1 MEAVQT
7 RWMRTIPS
15 LSQLDRKRA
24 AEAKERWER
33 NRNATVIDPAE
44 PPQPVLPK
52 PTLTAIP
59 PKSIAAASVPTK
71 LRVAAYCRV
80 STSSVEQE
88 TSIENQRTHF
98 EEMINANPD
107 WEMAD
112 VYWEAAVSGTKK
124 DSRPELQRL
133 LADCEAGKVNL
144 VLTKSISRFARNTA
158 DCLEMIRKLKA
169 LGVNIRFE
177 KENIDTGSMESEL
190 MLTLF
195 STFAED
201 ESHSISRNTTWT
213 RRKQFQE
220 GTFKYSIAPYG
231 YRLVGG
237 TFEVDPEKAPIV
249 KEIFDRVLAG
259 VGTPTIAR
267 EMNARGIPT
276 GTKRNDGSPGV
287 WDSYMITGMIQNVV
301 YIGDVLMQKTFRD
314 EHFHLYNNYGE
325 RPQYYS
331 EGHHEGIIDKE
342 TFELANAALRQRGK
356 EKGNVPMEN
365 KQLRN
370 NPHNNRYAFSGRLK
384 CGCCGGT
391 MQRITQKLRDG
402 KQYHWGC
409 MTHIEDKDKCWMKRE
424 YEETIQN
431 AFMTMLNK
439 LVYGQDVIIDTYLT
453 ALKNEHSLKNKE
465 KIRELQNRLELIS
478 SEKHRLSI
486 LSAKGCEP
494 VSFRAKTLE
503 LDAEANDLCAEL
515 MQLQGDPAQVKATLA
530 LRDQLTVWK
539 KRLTDEFP
547 SQLFSRI
554 VDHAVV
560 RTSAEIEFHL
570 KCGLVLTESYGG

>member
-7 RWMRTIPS
+7 IQRRQMRTIPS

-24 AEAKERWER
+24 AEAKERWEK
-33 NRNATVIDPAE
+33 NRSLLSMPVIPEAAPE
-44 PPQPVLPK
+44 SE
-52 PTLTAIP
+52 PTLPASAPVVITP
-59 PKSIAAASVPTK
+59 AAVPAK

-80 STSSVEQE
+80 STGSVEQE
-88 TSIENQRTHF
+88 SSIENQRTHF
-98 EEMINANPD
+98 EKMISANPD

-169 LGVNIRFE
+169 LGVNVRFE
-177 KENIDTGSMESEL
+177 KEKIDTGSMESEL

-195 STFAED
+195 STFAEE
-201 ESHSISRNTTWT
+201 ESHSLSRNVTWT
-213 RRKQFQE
+213 KRKQFQE

-237 TFEVDPEKAPIV
+237 TFEVDPEEAPIV
-249 KEIFDRVLAG
+249 REIFDRVLAG
-259 VGTPTIAR
+259 AGTPTIAK
-267 EMNARGIPT
+267 ELNARGVPT

-287 WDSYMITGMIQNVV
+287 WGSYMLTGMIQNVV

-342 TFELANAALRQRGK
+342 TFELANAALRQRGR

-365 KQLRN
+365 RQLRN
-370 NPHNNRYAFSGRLK
+370 NPPQQPLRFLRQAEMRVLRRHDAADHPEAP
-384 CGCCGGT
+384 
-391 MQRITQKLRDG
+391 QRQAVPLGLHGPHRGQG
-402 KQYHWGC
+402 K
-409 MTHIEDKDKCWMKRE
+409 MLD
-424 YEETIQN
+424 ETG
-431 AFMTMLNK
+431 
-439 LVYGQDVIIDTYLT
+439 V
-453 ALKNEHSLKNKE
+453 
-465 KIRELQNRLELIS
+465 R
-478 SEKHRLSI
+478 
-486 LSAKGCEP
+486 
-494 VSFRAKTLE
+494 
-503 LDAEANDLCAEL
+503 
-515 MQLQGDPAQVKATLA
+515 GDHP
-530 LRDQLTVWK
+530 
-539 KRLTDEFP
+539 KRLH
-547 SQLFSRI
+547 
-554 VDHAVV
+554 DHAEQAGL
-560 RTSAEIEFHL
+560 RAGCDHRHL
-570 KCGLVLTESYGG
+570 PHGVEE